1 VLVSPTKTKIG
12 MFSLILSDEDIPSID
27 TSPIPKQN
35 ATDIIGPI
43 TGQRAKQLEKEM
55 HAEVN
60 ANLAFVT
67 NNVADSSMHSGSS
80 FIVLRNDGAYE
91 STWDDDIFDP

>member
-1 VLVSPTKTKIG
+1 
-12 MFSLILSDEDIPSID
+12 
-27 TSPIPKQN
+27 
-35 ATDIIGPI
+35 
-43 TGQRAKQLEKEM
+43 M

-80 FIVLRNDGAYE
+80 FIVLRNDREYE
-91 STWDDDIFDP
+91 SAWNDNNFDPQQVLF